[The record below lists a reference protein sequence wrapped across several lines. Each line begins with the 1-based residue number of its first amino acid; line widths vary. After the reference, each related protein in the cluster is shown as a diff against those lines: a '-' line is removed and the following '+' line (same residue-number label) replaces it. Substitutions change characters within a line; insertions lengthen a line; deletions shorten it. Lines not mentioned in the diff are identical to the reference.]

1 MQTVKPSHTP
11 PSFTTAAFEYATCM
25 RDQGLPSFPIAAFAK
40 CMRSHDVPGFPDP
53 TNQGQLTQQMI
64 SQRPSGRKRHRRHA
78 MNSPTSQK
86 VSDASSPDTE
96 DACLRRFG
104 TPLRTYAPS
113 RQTFR
118 SSDASSR
125 QLRLPSGFDALY
137 PARPVAPAEF

>member
-53 TNQGQLTQQMI
+53 TNQGQLTQQ
-64 SQRPSGRKRHRRHA
+64 
-78 MNSPTSQK
+78 
-86 VSDASSPDTE
+86 
-96 DACLRRFG
+96 CLRRFG